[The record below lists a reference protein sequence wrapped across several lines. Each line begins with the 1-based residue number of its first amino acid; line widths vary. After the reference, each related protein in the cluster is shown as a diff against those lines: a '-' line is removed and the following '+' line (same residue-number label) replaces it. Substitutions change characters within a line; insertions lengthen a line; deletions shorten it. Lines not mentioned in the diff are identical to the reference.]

1 MSPGQVGLIKM
12 IVINNLEHVT
22 IINIANVQIDKS
34 AE

>member
-12 IVINNLEHVT
+12 IVINNLESVT
-22 IINIANVQIDKS
+22 ITNVGKKQVGKS